1 MANEKKLY
9 KIPTVSTDRTP
20 NPAMTSKSYRG
31 MSTIT
36 SDSTKVKLYDL
47 ALIKQDLINHFHI
60 RYGEKLENP
69 NFGTIIWDVLY
80 DPLTDSLKEAIVKNV
95 TEIINYDPRI
105 NVDRIIVDT
114 YENGIQIECDLTYLP
129 YSISETLQFKFD
141 RDNGF
146 I

>member
-1 MANEKKLY
+1 MATEKKLY
-9 KIPTVSTDRTP
+9 KTPTVTSESAYKP
-20 NPAMTSKSYRG
+20 VMTAKSYRG
-31 MSTIT
+31 MSTI
-36 SDSTKVKLYDL
+36 SDASSGFKLYDL
-47 ALIKQDLINHFHI
+47 ELIKQDLVNHFHI

-114 YENGIQIECDLTYLP
+114 FENGIQIECELTYLP
-129 YSISETLQFKFD
+129 YSISETLQLRFD